1 MEFLVT
7 PFTVTS
13 QITDSLTDGPEQFV
27 VGMTLETSFVGKGEH
42 LIIYSRRITDT
53 QHVDATIDEFLGDP
67 VDRHITLST
76 YQHLVLATQ
85 CLIDSLN
92 ECRCLTCSRGTVND
106 GHIFCPKHLVYRIL
120 LSLIEIREVH
130 RSETECL
137 RPHATAIGS

>member
-7 PFTVTS
+7 PFTVTP
-13 QITDSLTDGPEQFV
+13 QVTDSLTDGPEQFV
-27 VGMTLETSFVGKGEH
+27 VRMRLKPSFVGEGEH
-42 LIIYSRRITDT
+42 LIIYSRRITYT
-53 QHVDATIDEFLGDP
+53 QHVDATVDEFLGYP
-67 VDRHITLST
+67 VDSHITLST

-106 GHIFCPKHLVYRIL
+106 GHILSPQHLVYRIL